1 MATSKLLSCCTKCH
15 RFKNVSSSFQALPVK
30 NVFFRGLVMADQ
42 RCASFR
48 LPLCKTSSVLFCHKS
63 DQLFRPSSFNSLEKC
78 HQFATIA
85 EIESKQFL
93 KRRLTYFNLLIKIEG
108 LDGVVLDNFSQFI
121 ISTSKMMNLSV
132 TKKFNLT
139 TEKFSQTLAFPP
151 ESYKKQSI
159 TYHLKKHGRMIEIG
173 EVPVEKSDIYIQY
186 LQENTPVGVSVK
198 MELKKWQDYVSP
210 PDPRYL
216 EQKQL
221 EYERMRER
229 KKKRDQ

>member
-1 MATSKLLSCCTKCH
+1 MATSKLLSCCTKCQ
-15 RFKNVSSSFQALPVK
+15 RFKAPPVK

-42 RCASFR
+42 RCVSFR
-48 LPLCKTSSVLFCHKS
+48 LPLCKISSVLFCYKS
-63 DQLFRPSSFNSLEKC
+63 GLTLPQRSSVRHLLS
-78 HQFATIA
+78 HQKAIK
-85 EIESKQFL
+85 SK
-93 KRRLTYFNLLIKIEG
+93 
-108 LDGVVLDNFSQFI
+108 
-121 ISTSKMMNLSV
+121 
-132 TKKFNLT
+132 
-139 TEKFSQTLAFPP
+139 
-151 ESYKKQSI
+151 
-159 TYHLKKHGRMIEIG
+159 IG